1 MSESGRHAAPLPFF
15 QFAYFVESIEVAAQR
30 WAELHGAGPFFV
42 TAHHRPDEFSYRGTD
57 VEADVSY
64 AFGYSGG
71 IQIQLIE
78 QHDDTP
84 SIYLDMFPDGFGH
97 HHVARLVEEADY
109 EPTRDHIAGAGF
121 ELACE
126 LRANDIRACYLDTRS
141 SIGVYT
147 ELHTITPRILTTF
160 ARWRDAHV
168 DWDATDS
175 PLRHHVS
182 GS

>member
-1 MSESGRHAAPLPFF
+1 MTSPLPFF
-15 QFAYFVESIEVAAQR
+15 QFAYLVESIEQAAER
-30 WAELHGAGPFFV
+30 WASVNGAGPFFV
-42 TAHHRPDEFSYRGTD
+42 TGHHRADEFAYRSEP

-64 AFGYSGG
+64 AFGYSGE

-84 SIYLDMFPDGFGH
+84 SIYRDMFPTGFGH
-97 HHVARLVEEADY
+97 HHVARLIEEDDFDA
-109 EPTRDHIAGAGF
+109 ERDRLVAAGF

-141 SIGVYT
+141 AIDAYT

-160 ARWRDAHV
+160 ARWRDAHAE
-168 DWDATDS
+168 WDGTGS

>member
-1 MSESGRHAAPLPFF
+1 MSESERHAAPLPFF
-15 QFAYFVESIEVAAQR
+15 QFAYFVESIEAAAHR
-30 WAELHGAGPFFV
+30 WADVNGAGPFFV

-64 AFGYSGG
+64 AFGYSGD

-78 QHDDTP
+78 QHDETA
-84 SIYLDMFPDGFGH
+84 SIYRDMFPTGYGH
-97 HHVARLVEEADY
+97 HHVARLIEEDDY
-109 EPTRDHIAGAGF
+109 DGERDRLVAAGF
-121 ELACE
+121 ELASE

-141 SIGVYT
+141 VLDAYT
-147 ELHTITPRILTTF
+147 ELQTITPRILNTF
-160 ARWRDAHV
+160 ARWRKAHAE
-168 DWDATDS
+168 WDGTGS